1 MHTKHLPFPNLQLHT
16 NRTRLTCTLV
26 CFRRYRSSFK
36 VKESNE
42 IVRPTWFFYVL
53 ISSQKKMC
61 LEVKASKLLCVPT
74 PALEPRASTGL
85 ASGSS
90 PATWSTM
97 EKSPERKKTKQPCEC
112 CCKNMLWNAF
122 TLILYIYSV
131 EMFRKPVVLKTSR
144 LFGPTFSKKYHVSDT
159 QLLSCLN
166 NHFMIPQCHRQLYN
180 IIEHI
185 SKLKI
190 YKVCI
195 PCDICRVQCTH
206 IHYLP
211 RSILQMK
218 NNYSIIL

>member
-1 MHTKHLPFPNLQLHT
+1 
-16 NRTRLTCTLV
+16 
-26 CFRRYRSSFK
+26 
-36 VKESNE
+36 
-42 IVRPTWFFYVL
+42 
-53 ISSQKKMC
+53 
-61 LEVKASKLLCVPT
+61 
-74 PALEPRASTGL
+74 
-85 ASGSS
+85 
-90 PATWSTM
+90 
-97 EKSPERKKTKQPCEC
+97 
-112 CCKNMLWNAF
+112 
-122 TLILYIYSV
+122 
-131 EMFRKPVVLKTSR
+131 MFRKPVVLKTSR

-180 IIEHI
+180 LYHIIEHI